1 MRYETV
7 RAKSALHRLEHGVPY
22 SYDLNVYR
30 GCQHGCRY
38 CFAQYSHGYLN
49 DPDFFSTVYV
59 KTNIAECLERELSNP
74 RWKRALINLGGVT
87 DSYQEAEATFRLM
100 PDIWRLLI
108 RYRTPACISTKSD
121 LILRDFDLIAEL
133 SRTAYASVASTVT
146 AMEDAV
152 QRELEPGA
160 VSTRRRLDMLKTF
173 SAAGIPTGLHAMPL
187 VPYFT
192 DSTENIDALCRAA
205 KEAETRYALFCGMKL
220 TGKTCT
226 RFFAFLERRHPEL
239 VGRFSQLYRTGHLD
253 TDYKRALHEKVALAM
268 QKYDLSSDYLPQTE
282 KDKQLLEQLR
292 LF

>member
-1 MRYETV
+1 MRYEAIHT
-7 RAKSALHRLEHGVPY
+7 KSALHRIAGGIPY

-38 CFAQYSHGYLN
+38 CFAQYSHSYLK

-59 KTNIAECLERELSNP
+59 KTNIAERLEQELSNP
-74 RWKRALINLGGVT
+74 RWKREMVNLGGVT
-87 DSYQEAEATFRLM
+87 DSYQKAEETFRLM

-133 SRTAYASVASTVT
+133 SRVAYVGVAATVT
-146 AMEDAV
+146 AMDEAV

-160 VSTRRRLDMLKTF
+160 VSTRRRLEMLKTF

-187 VPYFT
+187 VPHFT
-192 DSTENIDALCRAA
+192 DSAENIDALCRAA
-205 KEAETRYALFCGMKL
+205 KQAEVRYALFCGMKL

-226 RFFAFLERRHPEL
+226 QFFSFLERCHPEL
-239 VGRFSQLYRTGHLD
+239 VGAFSKLYRTGHLD
-253 TDYKRALHEKVALAM
+253 RDYKRALHEKIDAAM
-268 QKYDLSSDYLPQTE
+268 QQYGLSSNYLPQAAKE
-282 KDKQLLEQLR
+282 KQCTEQLR